1 MKTLLVAACALLYG
15 LTTVGCQRAD
25 ATVAESSGGSM
36 KGYELYSWQAEG
48 EWRFSLLIGT
58 NREKTLDEIQDP
70 AITRGGVD
78 GLCTGLAALPTG
90 QAVTWRAGE
99 RLEFPPD
106 EIIRQVEQICAE
118 AGLELQIVR

>member
-1 MKTLLVAACALLYG
+1 MKTLLVAACAFLYG
-15 LTTVGCQRAD
+15 LITVGCQPAD
-25 ATVAESSGGSM
+25 ATVVDRSGGSM

-78 GLCTGLAALPTG
+78 GLRTGLAALPTA

>member
-25 ATVAESSGGSM
+25 ATVAESPGGSM

-78 GLCTGLAALPTG
+78 ALRTGLAALPTA